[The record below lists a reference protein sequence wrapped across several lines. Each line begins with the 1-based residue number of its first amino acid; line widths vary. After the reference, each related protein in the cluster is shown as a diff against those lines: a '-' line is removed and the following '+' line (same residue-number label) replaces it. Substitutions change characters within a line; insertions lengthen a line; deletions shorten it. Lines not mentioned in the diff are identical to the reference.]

1 MQYCFVA
8 LYTIIFASFWTHVQ
22 VFYWVKMSIS
32 MVNGSLSQYHNIIN
46 FDQIKILTEQIIP
59 LSWLQ
64 YFDLVLPMTLVPQ
77 PLWRAE
83 FSQQLQYSCSGLTK
97 MNHIQLYCM
106 SGPVQSL
113 DFIISNCQPIFVL
126 FRFIKGTQ
134 SKNSDN
140 IKLLLLNSFW
150 GKHAH
155 NILLSLIKHTIIYN
169 YLHIVIIIIIIN
181 INVYY
186 TMCTYKPF

>member
-1 MQYCFVA
+1 MA
-8 LYTIIFASFWTHVQ
+8 L
-22 VFYWVKMSIS
+22 
-32 MVNGSLSQYHNIIN
+32 SLSQYHNIIN

-83 FSQQLQYSCSGLTK
+83 FSQQLQYSCSGLTN

-113 DFIISNCQPIFVL
+113 DFIISYTRNCQPIFVL

-140 IKLLLLNSFW
+140 IKLLLLNSF
-150 GKHAH
+150 
-155 NILLSLIKHTIIYN
+155 
-169 YLHIVIIIIIIN
+169 
-181 INVYY
+181 
-186 TMCTYKPF
+186 